1 MSTRKRNAAVEAAQE
16 VQEAVQASEPVN
28 DTQTPEKI
36 KEPAATGLMYE
47 ITADVVN
54 VRNGSGVGF
63 FIVATLKKGDTVEIS
78 EVLEDG
84 WGRLANGLG
93 FINLVFARRA

>member
-1 MSTRKRNAAVEAAQE
+1 MSTRKRKAAAEAAQE

-28 DTQTPEKI
+28 DTPAPEEV
-36 KEPAATGLMYE
+36 KEPAATGLRYE

-54 VRNGSGVGF
+54 VRNGSGIGF
-63 FIVATLKKGDTVEIS
+63 FIVATLKKGDVVEIS